1 MTGDGRGT
9 DGGRGDGG
17 AGQVCARNDF
27 ICRFFHH
34 HRHPSIIPPH
44 LAMPPARPGNAILH
58 AISSP
63 PFIYGTAWKKD
74 ATQKLVKDALA
85 AGFVAV
91 DTAAQPRH
99 YQEPL
104 VGAGIRDALT
114 AHNLKREQIYV
125 CA

>member
-1 MTGDGRGT
+1 
-9 DGGRGDGG
+9 
-17 AGQVCARNDF
+17 
-27 ICRFFHH
+27 
-34 HRHPSIIPPH
+34 
-44 LAMPPARPGNAILH
+44 MPPPRTGNAILH
-58 AISSP
+58 AISNP

-74 ATQKLVKDALA
+74 ATAKLVKEALL

-104 VGAGIRDALT
+104 VGAGIRDALK
-114 AHNLKREQIYV
+114 AKNLKREQIYV